1 METWV
6 GVYTVKHKLVKL
18 SGHPVTV
25 ECSGGCFDGGS
36 WWKEKLQH
44 ADSPSYGHWEESPNA
59 SPGAFSSWRYFFEL
73 LQPMEIIS
81 AHELCCSGSTTLIVP
96 PLTTIEA
103 QLLNDCERLGIPA
116 VAGSKVFLSYISF
129 IHVQGEFLAG
139 LPLKLSLDLPL
150 PKFLPLSTLKVFLYH
165 GWGRGSQGFLRSFWK
180 WLTNI
185 VFHPAGSQHVW
196 ESNGAVSPDCHCQCG
211 VLG

>member
-1 METWV
+1 MTWCH
-6 GVYTVKHKLVKL
+6 TVIHKLIKL
-18 SGHPVTV
+18 YGHPVTV
-25 ECSGGCFDGGS
+25 EFSGWCFDGGS

-73 LQPMEIIS
+73 LQSEEIIS
-81 AHELCCSGSTTLIVP
+81 HELFRLDHVDSTSSNHDRGPAAEWLRATGNTCCGWKQGFP
-96 PLTTIEA
+96 
-103 QLLNDCERLGIPA
+103 
-116 VAGSKVFLSYISF
+116 FLPFFHPCSRWIF
-129 IHVQGEFLAG
+129 DGF
-139 LPLKLSLDLPL
+139 PLKMSLDLPL
-150 PKFLPLSTLKVFLYH
+150 PKFLSLSTLKVLLYH
-165 GWGRGSQGFLRSFWK
+165 GGGRGSQGFLRSFWK

-196 ESNGAVSPDCHCQCG
+196 ESNEAVSPDCHCQCG